1 MSHRALCNIVIFALA
16 FAVGYEIEG
25 NLTRTAS
32 STRTGVLVEVFA
44 LEGCSS
50 WLSADGVLAQL
61 VEQQPVDVADVIA
74 ISEHVDYWNQLG
86 GPILSRLLS
95 LRPGRTNMPERSDTL
110 KSIRRRWWLTVRLN
124 SFYCLAGI
132 DQSDWIP
139 RLKAASDPAKEFL
152 FLPER
157 KPAEER
163 WRGFRVFLPG
173 QKFPAR

>member
-1 MSHRALCNIVIFALA
+1 
-16 FAVGYEIEG
+16 
-25 NLTRTAS
+25 
-32 STRTGVLVEVFA
+32 
-44 LEGCSS
+44 
-50 WLSADGVLAQL
+50 
-61 VEQQPVDVADVIA
+61 
-74 ISEHVDYWNQLG
+74 
-86 GPILSRLLS
+86 
-95 LRPGRTNMPERSDTL
+95 MPEDSDTL

-163 WRGFRVFLPG
+163 STGFPFFLPG
-173 QKFPAR
+173 QTFPARSKQVWGSKLLIYSRGFFSNRKSKFGDTV